1 MEMWERQRGHFVT
14 KNIFM
19 RKLTKEEAEK
29 LVPKKGSSSVVR
41 TAVMH
46 LGVGEILLI
55 DKSDWTQKTGPGQM
69 LTRLSKSSGM
79 VFNLNALA
87 DGSGWVVERV
97 R

>member
-1 MEMWERQRGHFVT
+1 
-14 KNIFM
+14 M

-29 LVPKKGSSSVVR
+29 LVLKKGSSSVVR

-46 LGVGEILLI
+46 MTVGEILLVN
-55 DKSDWTQKTGPGQM
+55 KTDWTQQTGPGQM
-69 LTRLSKSSGM
+69 LTRLGKSTGM

-97 R
+97 K